1 MPNIDTCQG
10 KEPVDER
17 VSVMFPCVL
26 ETREGA
32 AGSTN
37 LSREPDLAASG
48 AAMDSGGVGEN
59 NTERRVRC
67 EGEDEVVVVV
77 EGRECWECAAAT
89 ASESCTRGGFLLGVG

>member
-48 AAMDSGGVGEN
+48 AAMDSGGVE
-59 NTERRVRC
+59 
-67 EGEDEVVVVV
+67 
-77 EGRECWECAAAT
+77 
-89 ASESCTRGGFLLGVG
+89 